1 MAPAS
6 VAGRQHHP
14 AAAEDRQEGNP
25 QGGVES
31 HPRGPEGHGRSANA
45 ARGESQRSSEGGEK
59 RAFSAP
65 QRGANTA
72 RPSTRNRRL
81 HAALKTGHESAQL
94 VAVIVGVVECVG

>member
-1 MAPAS
+1 MHVRDELWVMMMMMKRGSSP

-31 HPRGPEGHGRSANA
+31 HPRGPEGHGGSANA

-59 RAFSAP
+59 RAFSTP
-65 QRGANTA
+65 L
-72 RPSTRNRRL
+72 PSPSRHEKPAAYTRR
-81 HAALKTGHESAQL
+81 
-94 VAVIVGVVECVG
+94 